1 MTPDMMHDA
10 GPDVSRFGNKGF
22 HPAPIAGRKARS
34 GTIIVRR
41 TSKIGRHPVK
51 QRFFTI
57 FAADNPTAM
66 NFKKI
71 SLLILILLIAD
82 QLLKIWVKT
91 HMHLDESI
99 VVFPDWF
106 QLRFIE
112 NNGAAFGMHIATKGG
127 FDWGKLLLGIFR
139 IVMVGV
145 IGWLMHHLIN
155 KRKDTPKGVIVG
167 LALVMAGALGNI
179 IDSAFYGLLFS
190 ESTPYTVAH
199 FGGHYA
205 GFMMGKVVDM
215 FYFPLF
221 QWNGVPRFLNFL
233 VDSNNYFFG
242 AIFNLADAYIS
253 IAVIYLLLFQYKFLS
268 K

>member
-1 MTPDMMHDA
+1 
-10 GPDVSRFGNKGF
+10 
-22 HPAPIAGRKARS
+22 
-34 GTIIVRR
+34 
-41 TSKIGRHPVK
+41 
-51 QRFFTI
+51 
-57 FAADNPTAM
+57 M
-66 NFKKI
+66 NFRKI
-71 SLLILILLIAD
+71 SLLVLILLIAD
-82 QLLKIWVKT
+82 QALKIWVKT

-127 FDWGKLLLGIFR
+127 FD
-139 IVMVGV
+139 
-145 IGWLMHHLIN
+145 
-155 KRKDTPKGVIVG
+155 G

-253 IAVIYLLLFQYKFLS
+253 VAVIYLLLFQYKFLS

>member
-1 MTPDMMHDA
+1 
-10 GPDVSRFGNKGF
+10 
-22 HPAPIAGRKARS
+22 
-34 GTIIVRR
+34 
-41 TSKIGRHPVK
+41 
-51 QRFFTI
+51 
-57 FAADNPTAM
+57 M

-71 SLLILILLIAD
+71 SLLIVLLLIAD
-82 QLLKIWVKT
+82 QALKIWIKT

-112 NNGAAFGMHIATKGG
+112 NNGAAFGMHIASRGG
-127 FDWGKLLLGIFR
+127 FDWGKLLLGVFR
-139 IVMVGV
+139 IVMVGF
-145 IGWLMHHLIN
+145 IGRLMHHLCT
-155 KRKDTPKGVIVG
+155 KRQDTPKGVIVG
-167 LALVMAGALGNI
+167 LALIFAGAMGNI
-179 IDSAFYGLLFS
+179 LDSAFYGLIFS
-190 ESTPYTVAH
+190 ESTPYTVAQ

-221 QWNGVPRFLNFL
+221 QWNGVPRLLRFL

-253 IAVIYLLLFQYKFLS
+253 VAVVYLLLFQHKFFS

>member
-1 MTPDMMHDA
+1 
-10 GPDVSRFGNKGF
+10 
-22 HPAPIAGRKARS
+22 
-34 GTIIVRR
+34 
-41 TSKIGRHPVK
+41 
-51 QRFFTI
+51 
-57 FAADNPTAM
+57 M

-71 SLLILILLIAD
+71 AILTTVLVVLD

-91 HMHLDESI
+91 HMLLDESI

-112 NNGAAFGMHIATKGG
+112 NNGAAFGMHIAASGG

-139 IVMVGV
+139 IGMVGFLV
-145 IGWLMHHLIN
+145 WLL
-155 KRKDTPKGVIVG
+155 RKLLQDKEKKTPTGVIVG
-167 LALVMAGALGNI
+167 LTLILAGALGNI
-179 IDSAFYGLLFS
+179 LDSAFYGLIFS
-190 ESTPYTVAH
+190 ESTPYEVAQ

-221 QWNGVPRFLNFL
+221 QWNSVPSFLRFL
-233 VDSNNYFFG
+233 VDSRNYFFG

-253 IAVIYLLLFQYKFLS
+253 VATVYLLLFQYRYFCK
-268 K
+268 